1 MVKIDGIHDIK
12 KMMHGEHESQKKVT
26 VGYVTDDNISRD
38 LKNVG
43 DKWTDSDGNEWIQ
56 KDGYK
61 VKLGKDWQQD
71 LHEYLHTFPKC
82 KKEICACTM
91 PKKIDEK
98 MRKLHGMCLDCVVYM
113 EHKLR
118 LDGEWDEYE
127 KQKIKENAISWLA
140 EAEKDKDIIAEELS
154 KTEFA
159 NEFGDSEKWTV
170 PFTKEEL
177 LEKIE
182 NEFKGFKENFIKKLV

>member
-1 MVKIDGIHDIK
+1 
-12 KMMHGEHESQKKVT
+12 
-26 VGYVTDDNISRD
+26 
-38 LKNVG
+38 
-43 DKWTDSDGNEWIQ
+43 
-56 KDGYK
+56 
-61 VKLGKDWQQD
+61 
-71 LHEYLHTFPKC
+71 
-82 KKEICACTM
+82 
-91 PKKIDEK
+91 
-98 MRKLHGMCLDCVVYM
+98 M